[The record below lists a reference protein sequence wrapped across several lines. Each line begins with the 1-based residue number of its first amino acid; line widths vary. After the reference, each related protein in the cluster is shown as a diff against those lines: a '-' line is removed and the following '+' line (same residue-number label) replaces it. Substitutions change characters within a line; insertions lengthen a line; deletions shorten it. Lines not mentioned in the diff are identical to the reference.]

1 MMTEKTLELAAFDV
15 ERIRKD
21 FPILQTKV
29 HGKNFIYLDN
39 ANTTQKPKSVIDAT
53 SEFYSF
59 FNANIHR
66 GNYYYSELATE
77 KFDQSRNKIR
87 DFINARDSKEIIFT
101 RGTTESI
108 NLVAY
113 SFGRKFVKAGDE
125 ILISAMEHHSNIVP
139 WQILCEE
146 KGAKLRVIPMND
158 EGELILDDL
167 DSLLNEKTKLVS
179 IVHISNA
186 LGTINPVK
194 LIIEKAHQK
203 NIPVLIDGAQSIQH
217 LPTDVQDLDCDF
229 FAFSGHKIF
238 GPTGIGVLY
247 GKEKW
252 LEQMPPFLG
261 GGDMIKNVTLE
272 KTIYND
278 LPLKFEAGTPNI
290 AGGIVI
296 GASVDYVNSIG
307 LDHIQTYENELFSYA
322 SEKMKEVEGI
332 RFIGTAKSKASVIS
346 FLLDGAHPYDTGV
359 LLDKLGIAVRTG
371 HHCTQ
376 PIMTRFD
383 ITGTVRASI
392 SFYNIKSE
400 IDALVD
406 GLNKV
411 RKMLV

>member
-1 MMTEKTLELAAFDV
+1 MMTEKTLELTAFDV

-39 ANTTQKPKSVIDAT
+39 ANTTQKPKYVIDAT
-53 SEFYSF
+53 AEFYSS

-203 NIPVLIDGAQSIQH
+203 NIPVLVDGAQSIQH
-217 LPTDVQDLDCDF
+217 LPIDVQDLDCDF

-261 GGDMIKNVTLE
+261 GGDMIKNVTFE
-272 KTIYND
+272 KTIYNE

-296 GASVDYVNSIG
+296 GAAVDYVNSIG
-307 LDHIQTYENELFSYA
+307 FEQIQTYENELFSYA

-332 RFIGTAKSKASVIS
+332 RFIGTAKNKASVIS

-359 LLDKLGIAVRTG
+359 LLDKMGIAVRTG

-392 SFYNIKSE
+392 SFYNLKSE

>member
-39 ANTTQKPKSVIDAT
+39 ANTTQKPKSVIEAT
-53 SEFYSF
+53 TEFYSS

-217 LPTDVQDLDCDF
+217 LPIDVQDLDCDF